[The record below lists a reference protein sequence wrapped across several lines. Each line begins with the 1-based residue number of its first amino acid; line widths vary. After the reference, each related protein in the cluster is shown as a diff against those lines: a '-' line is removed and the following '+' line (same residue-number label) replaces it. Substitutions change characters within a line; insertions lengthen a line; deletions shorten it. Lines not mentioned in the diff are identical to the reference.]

1 MVLTRWPIV
10 TFALAALTLAIGV
23 AAPEPSPQ
31 FDLLVLDREQ
41 ARSWPWLTSHLL
53 HTDHAHL
60 AWNLLAL
67 VCIGWLGEAPARL
80 RFVVSLCTGVLAVDM
95 WFALFAEPL
104 RFYCGL
110 SGVLNTVL
118 IVMLYALRGSVPAL
132 WLYTFAA
139 AVAIKLVWESA
150 TGVALLTHT
159 RWPSAVGAHIAGYSA
174 GMILVGLFAWRD
186 RAGNETAFR

>member
-1 MVLTRWPIV
+1 MVRIRWPIV
-10 TFALAALTLAIGV
+10 TFALAAVTLATGI
-23 AAPEPSPQ
+23 AAPEPSPH

-41 ARSWPWLTSHLL
+41 ARAWPWLTSHFL
-53 HTDHAHL
+53 HTDRTHL

-80 RFVVSLCTGVLAVDM
+80 RFVMSLCVGVAAVDV

-110 SGVLNTVL
+110 SGALNTVL

-132 WLYTFAA
+132 WLYGIAA
-139 AVAIKLVWESA
+139 AVALKLAWESS
-150 TGVALLTHT
+150 TGVALFTHT
-159 RWPSAVGAHIAGYSA
+159 RWPSAVGSHIAGYAA
-174 GMILVGLFAWRD
+174 GVILVALFAWRD
-186 RAGNETAFR
+186 RIAEDTAIR